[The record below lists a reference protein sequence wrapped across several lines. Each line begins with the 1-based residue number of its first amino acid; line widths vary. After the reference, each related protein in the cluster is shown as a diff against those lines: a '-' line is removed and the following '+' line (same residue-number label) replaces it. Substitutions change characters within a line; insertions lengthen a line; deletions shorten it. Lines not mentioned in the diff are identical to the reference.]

1 MKSTKKTAQL
11 GFVAAMLLGLIAIGQ
26 QASAQDAEAG
36 KAPSAPRSQA
46 AAESPAPLAPTSQ
59 AVNHALQ
66 RNYFSSGTLG
76 GASLLAFTNTPVDA
90 AQTIICPGT
99 SGSCTIQA
107 DHWIELQGSTAGNE
121 AWGCLLVDGNE
132 DPNCGFLDNKIP
144 PDGGWVQATSSHF
157 VSRIPVGIHTV
168 QTIVNSTGG
177 VNAAYYNINYRVFK
191 P

>member
-1 MKSTKKTAQL
+1 MKTTMKTAQM
-11 GFVAAMLLGLIAIGQ
+11 GFVAAMLLGLIAVGQ
-26 QASAQDAEAG
+26 PASAQDAEAG
-36 KAPSAPRSQA
+36 KAPSMSREL
-46 AAESPAPLAPTSQ
+46 AESPAPLAATL
-59 AVNHALQ
+59 AVNHVLQ